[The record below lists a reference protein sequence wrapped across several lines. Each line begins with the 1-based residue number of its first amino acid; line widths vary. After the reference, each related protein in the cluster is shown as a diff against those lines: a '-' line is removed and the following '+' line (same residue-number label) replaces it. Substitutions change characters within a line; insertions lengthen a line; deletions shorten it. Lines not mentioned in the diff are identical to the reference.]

1 MYYLQHYATTHE
13 RVSASDLLR
22 KDASVGLRGVVRT
35 LADILKQG
43 KNVVL
48 DDENWSRETRVSYL
62 KGVQKK
68 VSILTAPEFV
78 FSRQQSPKVVP
89 GAYRERRSLYMLLV
103 VRSQLQAHHGS
114 TLSLRLMEHRSVDSI
129 GRFT

>member
-1 MYYLQHYATTHE
+1 MSIPQFVIFVGPPYSGKTMYYLQHYATTHE

-68 VSILTAPEFV
+68 
-78 FSRQQSPKVVP
+78 
-89 GAYRERRSLYMLLV
+89 
-103 VRSQLQAHHGS
+103 
-114 TLSLRLMEHRSVDSI
+114 
-129 GRFT
+129 